1 MFARVLKL
9 RFGKNEDFNTYSLWL
24 GHSSLQDF
32 LEHLKKLFFSVYI
45 NLRCF
50 TLDWKSL
57 SLHRLSKI
65 ILLKTLYI
73 KWSSEIQ
80 FYFSL
85 IICLARVLKVLFLLW
100 MRWFYQ
106 DTTVNNKPPACS
118 DGWAAVPS
126 PGVYTVRWENYWIQ
140 RNC

>member
-32 LEHLKKLFFSVYI
+32 LEHLKKLFFFSVHKFKVFYSW
-45 NLRCF
+45 LK
-50 TLDWKSL
+50 KS
-57 SLHRLSKI
+57 KFAQI
-65 ILLKTLYI
+65 KQDNFFKTLYI

-85 IICLARVLKVLFLLW
+85 IICLTRVLKVLFLLW

-118 DGWAAVPS
+118 DGWAAVSS